1 MKFSIN
7 LIISAL
13 AILLM
18 IRYLPGVSTH
28 SYSIALIKAL
38 IFGIFNASVKTFFRL
53 SEKQTTLLS
62 YGLTTLFLNIILI
75 LISDILVGSLI
86 KIDGFWT
93 IGFAAVIL
101 STINC
106 TLGQIFSYYEL
117 YPLKEKTH
125 YRIWR

>member
-7 LIISAL
+7 LIVSAL
-13 AILLM
+13 AVLLM

-28 SYSIALIKAL
+28 SYDVAISKAL
-38 IFGIFNASVKTFFRL
+38 IFGIFNASVKPFYRL
-53 SEKQTTLLS
+53 TERQTTLLS
-62 YGLTTLFLNIILI
+62 YGITTLILNIILI
-75 LISDILVGSLI
+75 SLSDILVGNYI
-86 KIDGFWT
+86 KIDGYWT
-93 IGFAAVIL
+93 IGLTAVIL

-106 TLGQIFSYYEL
+106 VLGQLFSYYEL